1 MKQLGRSTADS
12 PSLDSDKPKLLV
24 RKGDGK
30 GSGSGCGGGEE
41 EEERCRCNLEQ
52 WTTES
57 TTHVFPSPP
66 SRFFKGIEQHCVR
79 LPTKGGAVGETT
91 LVDDWYYHIPDR
103 FVNVLAVDAAG
114 KFLVF
119 RQTKYAVTVE
129 FGTTTLATVGGQ
141 VDEGEAPEACARRE
155 LLEETGLVASEMVS
169 LGSYVLNANRG
180 CGVGHLFAALG
191 ASHQEDSA
199 SGGEPASA
207 SSSSALDGGDDLEE
221 MEAMWLT
228 RDELEDAVSANEFK
242 SGTWALTCLLA
253 LSRLDRRARVAAAE
267 TAAVASEKVNQEA
280 VEIAN

>member
-1 MKQLGRSTADS
+1 
-12 PSLDSDKPKLLV
+12 
-24 RKGDGK
+24 
-30 GSGSGCGGGEE
+30 
-41 EEERCRCNLEQ
+41 
-52 WTTES
+52 
-57 TTHVFPSPP
+57 
-66 SRFFKGIEQHCVR
+66 
-79 LPTKGGAVGETT
+79 
-91 LVDDWYYHIPDR
+91 
-103 FVNVLAVDAAG
+103 
-114 KFLVF
+114 
-119 RQTKYAVTVE
+119 
-129 FGTTTLATVGGQ
+129 LATVGGQ
-141 VDEGEAPEACARRE
+141 VDDGEAPEACARRE

-253 LSRLDRRARVAAAE
+253 LSRLDRRARVAARPAE
-267 TAAVASEKVNQEA
+267 AARARRRAPALRGGKYLVISPLLQPRCTTLHIIGKDKVRQAEQGVALRGGKYLITSSLIQPS
-280 VEIAN
+280 IQPST